1 MLPGAGRS
9 EQQQSQDK
17 GLEAKPAPQR
27 TVVALKGQ
35 LLHWRLL
42 VANSG
47 QPSSCFLLFA
57 FLGHRGIV
65 HPLPGGKGS
74 ERLRSAL
81 VS

>member
-1 MLPGAGRS
+1 MLPGTGRS

-47 QPSSCFLLFA
+47 QPSFLFVL
-57 FLGHRGIV
+57 LGHRGIV
-65 HPLPGGKGS
+65 HPLPGKKGT

-81 VS
+81 AS